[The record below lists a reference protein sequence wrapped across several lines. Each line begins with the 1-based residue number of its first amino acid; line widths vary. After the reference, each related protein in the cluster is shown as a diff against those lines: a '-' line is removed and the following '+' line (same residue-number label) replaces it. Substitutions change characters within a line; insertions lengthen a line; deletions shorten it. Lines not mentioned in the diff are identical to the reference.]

1 MKGLGHRRAAAAAA
15 FVVGWVGSVGLIG
28 LGAGC
33 GSTCDTA
40 TEDCDDGGSGGDG
53 DEGIQID
60 DLRWGCC
67 EAGTAGCDRFGTYW
81 YSLSIEGH
89 AGMVELTVLESA
101 AEAVP
106 WTEAQNLPRVQGS
119 ASQGWE
125 DHYLEL
131 PSVDTSACASRSDC
145 ADAWKQGKNTLFTCA
160 GPATAEATTWVLRLY
175 EREGGKQRGCRAWGL
190 EADTIES
197 CVVIT
202 P

>member
-1 MKGLGHRRAAAAAA
+1 MEPLGRRGGTSARCAR
-15 FVVGWVGSVGLIG
+15 FVVGWVGLIG

-53 DEGIQID
+53 DEGVQID

-89 AGMVELTVLESA
+89 AGVVELTVLESA
-101 AEAVP
+101 AAAAVP
-106 WTEAQNLPRVQGS
+106 WIEEQNLPRVQGS

-131 PSVDTSACASRSDC
+131 PSVDTSACAARSDC
-145 ADAWKQGKNTLFTCA
+145 ADSWKQGKNTLFACA
-160 GPATAEATTWVLRLY
+160 GPATAETTTWVIRLF

-197 CVVIT
+197 CVVIA